1 METPTTNH
9 HHHHSAF
16 LSSYSLRPCFVSPFS
31 SIPSLQIS
39 CGQKKPTKNNEMRSC
54 WVAPFSPS
62 LSSFISWYSLLGV
75 VVDFFFS
82 CMPLQDSLL
91 IVNSFS
97 FFVFSFNSSAASC
110 TPRLLLL
117 LAAIEYSAPHA
128 NWHCKT
134 LKICEILLLFGL
146 FSSLL
151 LRLLLLPLMH
161 SHCHPW
167 HGSQSFVA
175 LILCLSVRLSARK
188 SAVVLSDFQVQHP
201 RKRDRFSS
209 EEFICSSSSSFLLLR
224 HSCGPCFGYAF
235 IA

>member
-1 METPTTNH
+1 MGGYNLETPTTNH

-39 CGQKKPTKNNEMRSC
+39 CGQKKSTKNNEMRSC

-75 VVDFFFS
+75 VIVVFFFFS

-128 NWHCKT
+128 NWQGKT
-134 LKICEILLLFGL
+134 LKICRDSSSFWTLQ
-146 FSSLL
+146 FS
-151 LRLLLLPLMH
+151 
-161 SHCHPW
+161 
-167 HGSQSFVA
+167 FA
-175 LILCLSVRLSARK
+175 
-188 SAVVLSDFQVQHP
+188 
-201 RKRDRFSS
+201 
-209 EEFICSSSSSFLLLR
+209 SSSSSNALALPSLAVNR
-224 HSCGPCFGYAF
+224 S
-235 IA
+235 